1 MMIAQA
7 DQDGFALPDRDY
19 YLTHEFEDERA
30 AYRTHLARMFGL
42 LGDDAKKA
50 EAEAEAV
57 MRVET
62 SLAKAA
68 MGLVER
74 REPKNVH
81 HKMTLA
87 EFAKLT
93 PSFDWM
99 AYLAEVGAPA
109 FASLDVSAIAEVRLH
124 RRLEGISALDRR
136 SRTRLI
142 GAKGVCR

>member
-1 MMIAQA
+1 M
-7 DQDGFALPDRDY
+7 
-19 YLTHEFEDERA
+19 H
-30 AYRTHLARMFGL
+30 
-42 LGDDAKKA
+42 
-50 EAEAEAV
+50 
-57 MRVET
+57 VET
-62 SLAKAA
+62 ALANAA
-68 MGLVER
+68 MGLVQR

-109 FASLDVSAIAEVRLH
+109 FASLDVSDPDFFEA
-124 RRLEGISALDRR
+124 LEPLLKSVSLADWKAYLRLDRH

-142 GAKGVCR
+142 GAKGVC